1 MNIRGEKSLEIRAKH
16 NIGICCET
24 LCDREPVEQYIKE
37 LETKPAIFEHITL
50 KIKGPFVNKT
60 VSIAETIQFVV

>member
-37 LETKPAIFEHITL
+37 LETKIAYYETL
-50 KIKGPFVNKT
+50 VDAVEIRNIPGRIPRK
-60 VSIAETIQFVV
+60 